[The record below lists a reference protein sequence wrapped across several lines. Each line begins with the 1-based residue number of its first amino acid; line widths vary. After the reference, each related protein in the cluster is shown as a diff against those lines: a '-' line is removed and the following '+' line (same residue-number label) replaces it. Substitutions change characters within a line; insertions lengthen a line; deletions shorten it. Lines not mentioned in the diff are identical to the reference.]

1 VGPLG
6 AATGDGVTEDLRDP
20 NKAVD
25 YIIANS
31 GKFAQAKAQLVYLEE
46 FRKSKKALLM
56 AQSTAKAAVE
66 REQYAYG
73 HEDYLAL
80 LGGIKAA
87 IEVEEDLRW
96 KLEAAKI
103 RVEIW
108 RSQEASNRTQDRS
121 TR

>member
-1 VGPLG
+1 M
-6 AATGDGVTEDLRDP
+6 RDP

-25 YIIANS
+25 YILENA
-31 GKFAQAKAQLVYLEE
+31 GKFAQAKAQRVYLEE

-73 HEDYLAL
+73 HEDYLGL
-80 LGGIKAA
+80 LGGLKAA
-87 IEVEEDLRW
+87 VEVEEALKW
-96 KLEAAKI
+96 KLEAARI

-108 RSQEASNRTQDRS
+108 RTQEASNRAQDRT

>member
-1 VGPLG
+1 MR
-6 AATGDGVTEDLRDP
+6 EQIDP

-25 YIIANS
+25 FLIANAA
-31 GKFAQAKAQLVYLEE
+31 KFAQAKANRVHLEE

-56 AQSTAKAAVE
+56 AESDAPAANA

-73 HEDYLAL
+73 HPEYIAL
-80 LGGIKAA
+80 LDGLREAVR
-87 IEVEEDLRW
+87 VEEELRW
-96 KLEAAKI
+96 HQIAAQL

-108 RSQEASNRTQDRS
+108 RSQEATNRGQERA